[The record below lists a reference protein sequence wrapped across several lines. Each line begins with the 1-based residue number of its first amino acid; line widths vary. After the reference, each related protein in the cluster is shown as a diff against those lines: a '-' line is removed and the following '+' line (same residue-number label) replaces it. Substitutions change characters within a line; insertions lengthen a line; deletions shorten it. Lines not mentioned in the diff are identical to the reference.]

1 MFLEDQDISNLSR
14 ENFVFKGID
23 QNNENPAQANYSQI
37 LLFPQPMST
46 NIDDLNAEMDLDTGN
61 TMEIE

>member
-14 ENFVFKGID
+14 ENFVFKEID